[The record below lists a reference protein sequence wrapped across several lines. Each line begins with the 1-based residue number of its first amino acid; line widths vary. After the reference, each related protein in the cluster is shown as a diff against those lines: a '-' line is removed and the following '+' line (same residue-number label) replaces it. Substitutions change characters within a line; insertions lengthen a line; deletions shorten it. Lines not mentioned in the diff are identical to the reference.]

1 MISGGGNH
9 QSSGVEMIKSG
20 TRFVSIA
27 VGAVVAVAALSGCAS
42 GTPSGGEP
50 SASVSTPQPEQ
61 SVAEPT
67 PTGDDVATTNVPTD
81 CVELG
86 TAETR
91 EETVGDMTLQSDG
104 EGFVRPAPEGS
115 TLALGC
121 DWIVGDA
128 TGVLLLIS
136 TASADAVAQALTT
149 LPAEGY
155 TCQPAEDFG
164 VQFCDLPGEGADT
177 EEMIVARDD
186 VWIYMSTANRNGRAF
201 LSDIVQGV
209 FG

>member
-1 MISGGGNH
+1 MI
-9 QSSGVEMIKSG
+9 IKSS

-27 VGAVVAVAALSGCAS
+27 VGAIVAVAALSGCAS
-42 GTPSGGEP
+42 ETPSGDEP
-50 SASVSTPQPEQ
+50 SASASAPQPEQ
-61 SVAEPT
+61 SAAEPT
-67 PTGDDVATTNVPTD
+67 PTDDEVVTATFPTD
-81 CVELG
+81 CLALG

-91 EETVGDMTLQSDG
+91 EETVGDMTLQGDG
-104 EGFVRPAPEGS
+104 EGFVRPAPDGA
-115 TLALGC
+115 TLELGC

-136 TASADAVAQALTT
+136 SASPDAVTQALTT

-164 VQFCDLPGEGADT
+164 AQFCDLPGDGADT

-201 LSDIVQGV
+201 LSDIVQGI